1 MGDLVTGRVAET
13 TGQAFNIP
21 YDEGDGAGKF
31 QFISEVLRWRS
42 QTQPENQLFTLVDA
56 RVRGG
61 RGRVGGKEGGR
72 KGREGSDKEG
82 REREGGMEGWRD
94 GWREGDCYTINSR
107 LACCR

>member
-31 QFISEVLRWRS
+31 QFLSEVLRWRS
-42 QTQPENQLFTLVDA
+42 QTQPENPLFTLMDA

-61 RGRVGGKEGGR
+61 GRRGSEKGGGEM
-72 KGREGSDKEG
+72 ECSGS
-82 REREGGMEGWRD
+82 
-94 GWREGDCYTINSR
+94 
-107 LACCR
+107 

>member
-61 RGRVGGKEGGR
+61 GGRVGGKEGGR
-72 KGREGSDKEG
+72 EGKGAIRRVG
-82 REREGGMEGWRD
+82 RGREGWRD
-94 GWREGDCYTINSR
+94 GGMDGGREGGGKG
-107 LACCR
+107 A

>member
-42 QTQPENQLFTLVDA
+42 QTQPESQLFTLMDA

-61 RGRVGGKEGGR
+61 GEGG
-72 KGREGSDKEG
+72 EGGEG
-82 REREGGMEGWRD
+82 RERER
-94 GWREGDCYTINSR
+94 
-107 LACCR
+107 

>member
-56 RVRGG
+56 RVKEGGRRREGGREGGEGRGGKGSNREGRETEGEGG
-61 RGRVGGKEGGR
+61 RGREGVGR
-72 KGREGSDKEG
+72 
-82 REREGGMEGWRD
+82 
-94 GWREGDCYTINSR
+94 
-107 LACCR
+107 

>member
-31 QFISEVLRWRS
+31 QFLSEVLRWRS
-42 QTQPENQLFTLVDA
+42 QTQPENPLFTLMDA

-61 RGRVGGKEGGR
+61 GGKREVRGGGGR
-72 KGREGSDKEG
+72 GSEKGGGEMECSGS
-82 REREGGMEGWRD
+82 
-94 GWREGDCYTINSR
+94 
-107 LACCR
+107 